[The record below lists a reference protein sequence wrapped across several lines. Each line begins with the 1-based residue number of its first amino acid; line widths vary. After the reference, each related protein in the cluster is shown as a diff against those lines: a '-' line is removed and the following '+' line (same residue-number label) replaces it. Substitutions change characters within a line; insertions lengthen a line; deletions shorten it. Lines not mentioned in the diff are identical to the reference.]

1 MRSQDILIV
10 DDDAD
15 TRDAVGFALELEGF
29 EVRCAAT
36 AAEALRLIEERRPA
50 VMIVDM
56 LLPVIS
62 GLELC
67 RLLRRRWET
76 AAIPI
81 IVYSGHPNPDHTDK
95 GLYDLA
101 LAKSVETSTLVLA
114 IETLLPQLDDGA
126 QGAAQRGA
134 EAESPAT

>member
-1 MRSQDILIV
+1 MQDKDILIV
-10 DDDAD
+10 DDEAD
-15 TRDAVGFALELEGF
+15 TREAVSLALELEGF

-36 AAEALRLIEERRPA
+36 AAEALRLIDERHPA

-56 LLPVIS
+56 LLPFIS

-76 AAIPI
+76 AGIPI

-95 GLYDLA
+95 GLYELA
-101 LAKSVETSTLVLA
+101 LAKSVATQALVLA
-114 IETLLPQLDDGA
+114 VETLLTRLDD
-126 QGAAQRGA
+126 QTPGAAQRRTA
-134 EAESPAT
+134 AESSAT